1 MITFLD
7 YINEEITLS
16 GSDLSFLY
24 SNNKDAKV
32 STSFGKDKKL
42 SPFKKK
48 INDDLFSYSLYI
60 SKDATEVLNAVKKT
74 NLGSDSVKSF
84 LNRSAIYGARVLRKH
99 SPDIIVTPK
108 SSSDL
113 AKEFAKSIGK
123 RTNYDL
129 FVDSFEKNSDIGK
142 IGIDEKNPKISDEI
156 IKRMRTALRTA
167 KKKGFLSIKAFLPHH
182 RKFLTNLFE
191 LVDPKISSK
200 VEGKTV
206 VIVDD
211 IMTSGT
217 TANQISNILK
227 NNGAEKVI
235 VLTLFKAS

>member
-7 YINEEITLS
+7 YIHEGITLS
-16 GSDLSFLY
+16 KNDLNFLY
-24 SNNKDAKV
+24 SNNKDSKV

-48 INDDLFSYSLYI
+48 LNDDLFSYSLYI
-60 SKDATEVLNAVKKT
+60 SKDATDVLNAVKKT
-74 NLGSDSVKSF
+74 DLSSDNVVSF
-84 LNRSAIYGARVLRKH
+84 IKRSAIYASRILRKH
-99 SPDIIVTPK
+99 KPDIIVTPK

-113 AKEFAKSIGK
+113 AKIFAESIEK
-123 RTNYDL
+123 RNNYDL
-129 FVDSFEKNSDIGK
+129 FVDSFEKNPDISR
-142 IGIDEKNPKISDEI
+142 IGIDKDNPKISSEI
-156 IKRMRTALRTA
+156 IKRMSTALRTA

-217 TANQISNILK
+217 TANQIANILK
-227 NNGAEKVI
+227 NNGAERVL

>member
-156 IKRMRTALRTA
+156 IKRMRTALIPA
-167 KKKGFLSIKAFLPHH
+167 
-182 RKFLTNLFE
+182 N
-191 LVDPKISSK
+191 
-200 VEGKTV
+200 
-206 VIVDD
+206 VIFV
-211 IMTSGT
+211 IF
-217 TANQISNILK
+217 
-227 NNGAEKVI
+227 I
-235 VLTLFKAS
+235 VL